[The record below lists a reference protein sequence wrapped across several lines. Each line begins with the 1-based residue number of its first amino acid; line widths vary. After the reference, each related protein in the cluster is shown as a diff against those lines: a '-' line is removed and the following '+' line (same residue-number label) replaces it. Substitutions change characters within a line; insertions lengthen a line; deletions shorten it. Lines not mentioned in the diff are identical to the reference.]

1 MEQHPSEKQ
10 PLISMLQNLSIQN
23 FVIVDHIDL
32 LFKPGFTVLT
42 GETGAGKSILI
53 DALELVLGRR
63 ADTSQ
68 IRHGCKRA
76 EITAQFDISAIPAL
90 QTWLQENAL
99 EDETGICLLRRIME
113 TSGRSRNFINGH
125 AATLQQ
131 LRTAGEWLIDI
142 HSQHAHQ
149 LLMQGHKQCELLD
162 TWAGES
168 DLARQV
174 SSSYRHWQDLCQQR
188 FSREQQS
195 EQNTREYELLSWQ
208 LQELTALNFLSEEW
222 GILQAEHNRL
232 THTASLLETAQ
243 SSLEVLSESETAALP
258 QLSAV
263 ITHLHNLT
271 NIDKTLEPICSQLQ
285 SSQIQLQEAVYELK
299 YYQQH
304 LDIDPHKLQE
314 IETRIAAIHGTAR
327 KYRTSPEMLSEL
339 LEATRQRLEI
349 MENISNNEMLAEAEK
364 SARNDYENLAG
375 RLSLAR
381 QRAATQ
387 LSGQVTESMQVL
399 AMDGGRF
406 NVAMIP
412 VPSGN
417 LHGLEQIEFQ
427 VSAHKDLPLR
437 PLNKVASGGELS
449 RISLAIQVITSKIG
463 TTPTLI
469 FDEVDTGIGGRIAE
483 IVGKLLHQLG
493 ETRQVISI
501 THLPQVAA
509 RGDHHWRVSKT
520 AGTDDKQLPASHI
533 TELDAA
539 ERVEE
544 IARMLG
550 GENLTAATLQHA
562 IEMLG

>member
-1 MEQHPSEKQ
+1 
-10 PLISMLQNLSIQN
+10 MLQNLSIQN

-32 LFKPGFTVLT
+32 CFKPGFTVLT

-76 EITAQFDISAIPAL
+76 EITAQFDASTLPAL
-90 QTWLQENAL
+90 QAWLQENAL

-113 TSGRSRNFINGH
+113 TNGRSRNFINGH
-125 AATLQQ
+125 TATLQQ

-142 HSQHAHQ
+142 HGQHAHQ
-149 LLMQGHKQCELLD
+149 LLMQNHKQCELLD
-162 TWAGES
+162 TWSGES

-174 SSSYRHWQDLCQQR
+174 ASSYRHWQSLCQQR
-188 FSREQQS
+188 HSQEQQN

-208 LQELTALNFLSEEW
+208 LQELTALNFSPEEW
-222 GILQAEHNRL
+222 ETLQAEHNQL
-232 THTASLLETAQ
+232 THTASLLEIARL
-243 SSLEVLSESETAALP
+243 SLESLSESEIAVLP
-258 QLSAV
+258 QLSTV
-263 ITHLHNLT
+263 ITRLHSLV

-299 YYQQH
+299 HYQQH
-304 LDIDPHKLQE
+304 LDIDPRKLQE
-314 IETRIAAIHGTAR
+314 AEARIAAIHGVAR
-327 KYRTSPEMLSEL
+327 KYRTRPETLPEL
-339 LEATRQRLEI
+339 LEVTRQRLEI
-349 MENISNNEMLAEAEK
+349 LENSSNNEALIKAEK
-364 SARNDYENLAG
+364 SARTDYENLAG
-375 RLSLAR
+375 KLSQAR
-381 QRAATQ
+381 QHAANQ
-387 LSGQVTESMQVL
+387 LSGQVTESMQTL
-399 AMDGGRF
+399 AMAGGRF

-437 PLNKVASGGELS
+437 PLNKIASGGELS
-449 RISLAIQVITSKIG
+449 RISLAIQAITSKISSI
-463 TTPTLI
+463 PTLI

-483 IVGKLLHQLG
+483 IVGKLLHHLG

-509 RGDHHWRVSKT
+509 KGDHHWCVSKT
-520 AGTDDKQLPASHI
+520 AGTRDKQLPASHI
-533 TELDAA
+533 AELDEA

-550 GENLTAATLQHA
+550 GENLTAATHRHA
-562 IEMLG
+562 AEMLDASK

>member
-1 MEQHPSEKQ
+1 
-10 PLISMLQNLSIQN
+10 MLQNLLIRN
-23 FVIVDHIDL
+23 FVIVDHLDL
-32 LFKPGFTVLT
+32 HFKSGFTVLT

-68 IRHGCKRA
+68 IRYGCKQA
-76 EITAQFDISAIPAL
+76 EITAQFDINTIPAL
-90 QTWLQENAL
+90 QAWLQENTL
-99 EDETGICLLRRIME
+99 EDEDGTCLLRRTIE
-113 TSGRSRNFINGH
+113 TGGRSRNFINGH

-142 HSQHAHQ
+142 HGQHAHQ
-149 LLMQGHKQCELLD
+149 LLMQRHKQCELLD

-174 SSSYRHWQDLCQQR
+174 SSSYQRWQNLHQQKL
-188 FSREQQS
+188 SQEQQS
-195 EQNTREYELLSWQ
+195 EQNSRTHELLSWQ
-208 LQELTALNFLSEEW
+208 LQELTTLNFLSEEW
-222 GILQAEHNRL
+222 ETLQAEHSRL
-232 THTASLLETAQ
+232 THTANLLEAAQ
-243 SSLEVLSESETAALP
+243 FGLESLSENETAILP
-258 QLSAV
+258 QLNTIIAR
-263 ITHLHNLT
+263 LHSLVNV
-271 NIDKTLEPICSQLQ
+271 DEALEPICNQLQ

-304 LDIDPHKLQE
+304 LDLDPRKLQE
-314 IETRIAAIHGTAR
+314 IEARIAAIHGTAR
-327 KYRTSPEMLSEL
+327 KYHVSPEMLPEL
-339 LEATRQRLEI
+339 QETTRQRLETL
-349 MENISNNEMLAEAEK
+349 ESISNNAALTQAEK
-364 SARNDYENLAG
+364 SARNEFENLAG
-375 RLSLAR
+375 RLSQVRQHAAAR
-381 QRAATQ
+381 
-387 LSGQVTESMQVL
+387 LSEQVTKSMQTL
-399 AMDGGRF
+399 AMAGGNF
-406 NVAMIP
+406 SVAIVP

-449 RISLAIQVITSKIG
+449 RISLAIQVITSKIN

-493 ETRQVISI
+493 EARQIISI

-509 RGDHHWRVSKT
+509 KGDHHWRVSKT
-520 AGTDDKQLPASHI
+520 AEAHAKQPPVSHI
-533 TELDAA
+533 AELDEA
-539 ERVEE
+539 ERVKE

-550 GENLTAATLQHA
+550 GENITTATLQHA
-562 IEMLG
+562 AEMLKS